1 LIRLKCL
8 SCGLALAY
16 RESQGEFCPRCL
28 ARDQQV
34 VRLVPVSDRPSR
46 AFKPSMGHL
55 RIQASAREDC
65 HLLLLSGELDI
76 ASAPLLEGML
86 QELCEQGAREVV
98 LDLGGVEF
106 IDSSGLNAILYCR
119 SLCERHRCV
128 YCLTPARR
136 PAQRML
142 EITGVAERLPFRRDR
157 EEPVSET

>member
-157 EEPVSET
+157 EEPVSEA